1 MMAKGTCF
9 HLGCESWL
17 LKDSDL
23 PPENLYD
30 SIQANRGQKA
40 LARDE
45 NVGKGKSLLK
55 DTKFEELKLSRII
68 ANNWKEE
75 NGDGKKKFYFAG
87 LQWV

>member
-1 MMAKGTCF
+1 M
-9 HLGCESWL
+9 
-17 LKDSDL
+17 
-23 PPENLYD
+23 
-30 SIQANRGQKA
+30 IQSKQTGQKA

-45 NVGKGKSLLK
+45 NMGKGRSLLK

-87 LQWV
+87 FQWV